1 MCSDLEVSCLKHC
14 FGAAGH
20 PGHSLQRLQAGG
32 VGEGEG
38 HAGQTDRVGRC
49 KLTESLQYM
58 SFGLFLKYRS
68 RNLDV
73 LL

>member
-38 HAGQTDRVGRC
+38 HAGQTDKSDGVCDVCNNWTGQTVSSAVSAV
-49 KLTESLQYM
+49 LM
-58 SFGLFLKYRS
+58 FSF
-68 RNLDV
+68 
-73 LL
+73 